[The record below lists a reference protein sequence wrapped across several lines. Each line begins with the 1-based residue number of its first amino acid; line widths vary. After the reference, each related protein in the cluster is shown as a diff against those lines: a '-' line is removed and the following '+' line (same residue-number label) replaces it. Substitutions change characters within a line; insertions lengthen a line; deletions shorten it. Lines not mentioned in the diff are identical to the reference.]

1 MRQKNR
7 EPVKKSSYEFFENG
21 MKGHS
26 AVQDIISLGESK
38 YLIKRTQ
45 DRPNIKVLVADIYIM
60 GEADIHEINP
70 KQNNIECIILI
81 GFYNRY
87 SFVAK
92 RLAKNMG
99 VALFDNRE
107 FFGAVNYTGEA
118 FINYERKEKD
128 N

>member
-1 MRQKNR
+1 MKRKNR

-45 DRPNIKVLVADIYIM
+45 GRPDIKVLVADIYIM
-60 GEADIHEINP
+60 GEADIYEINP
-70 KQNNIECIILI
+70 KQNHIECIVLI